1 MLEGLNSGMLEP
13 GQNLALLQKPGPER
27 MTRNAML
34 EQLIGDALLDLAVG
48 ALRQK
53 TSPTP
58 LRPRTCSSR

>member
-53 TSPTP
+53 NFAHTAAA
-58 LRPRTCSSR
+58 